1 MTRPVLL
8 LLAMIVGFEASD
20 ILFGYHLSYRVG
32 YGAFTVLSV
41 VIAVTFLW
49 LWAQRATPL
58 ALGMVFSWSG
68 AACLMGWWWLYSL
81 LGAPEWMKDNPLL
94 FIFLSVY
101 LMGAVL
107 HLEVI
112 GRSFSLHRFATYAPV
127 AGAVL
132 VSLAVSLTR

>member
-1 MTRPVLL
+1 MMRPVLL
-8 LLAMIVGFEASD
+8 LLAMIAVFEGSD
-20 ILFGYHLSYRVG
+20 ILFGYDLSYRVG
-32 YGAFTVLSV
+32 YGAFAFLAL
-41 VIAVTFLW
+41 VIAGTFFW

-81 LGAPEWMKDNPLL
+81 LGAPVWMQDNPLL

-112 GRSFSLHRFATYAPV
+112 GRSLSMHKFAAYAPV
-127 AGAVL
+127 AVAVVTSL
-132 VSLAVSLTR
+132 MVSLAG